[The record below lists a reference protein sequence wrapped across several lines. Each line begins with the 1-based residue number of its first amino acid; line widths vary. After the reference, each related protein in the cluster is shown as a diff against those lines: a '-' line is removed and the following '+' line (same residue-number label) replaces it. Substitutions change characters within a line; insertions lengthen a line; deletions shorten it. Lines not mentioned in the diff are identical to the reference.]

1 MSKSNIS
8 LTNHVDPSN
17 ADYVGAVN
25 INTEPITN
33 LGLGKSGDYNF
44 SDASLYF
51 KVDNKWISIWSA
63 GGVINIKSLT

>member
-33 LGLGKSGDYNF
+33 LGLGKGGDYNF

>member
-25 INTEPITN
+25 VCTN
-33 LGLGKSGDYNF
+33 PLTDGTIGKSGDYNF